1 MVKNSRRKKRTR
13 AAAAEAGSNYTSAL
27 RQDLAAQQTP
37 ELPSECWFPNHG
49 TPEFDEAI
57 KLARQGIL
65 RFGPQEGG
73 GWLDWNLNETPHGLF
88 GGRTGSGKSGALSI
102 ALFYAMYLP
111 EQVEVIVCDPK
122 GTEFSWATEFP
133 SVIRHAHSD
142 EDICDALE
150 LAGERLDAATG
161 LLNRT
166 GVRKL
171 SWLREEYAR
180 NPEMEAQF
188 GPAPKRLIVVFDAIT
203 DFLAPVADD
212 ALEERKG
219 KARMRLERIGRLG
232 RAPEVNIVC
241 TAQKPDS
248 EVMSTQLRS
257 QLPFRLGF
265 GPLDEDESRMILH
278 SNHGTRYPAA
288 DIPDGRAWAYEPVN
302 GHRQVQVMFLPN
314 GPMPRPWDR
323 DRDLPGARELLRDRL
338 TQQGYRQT
346 TGAEGNG
353 GKPRWVLPT
362 SAA

>member
-1 MVKNSRRKKRTR
+1 MVKNSRRKKRIR

-27 RQDLAAQQTP
+27 RKDLTAQQAP
-37 ELPSECWFPNHG
+37 ELPSEYWFPNHG

-88 GGRTGSGKSGALSI
+88 GGKTGSGKSVALLI
-102 ALFYAMYLP
+102 VLFYAMYLP

-133 SVIRHAHSD
+133 SVIRYAHSD

-150 LAGERLDAATG
+150 LAGERLDTVTR

-171 SWLREEYAR
+171 SWLREEYAH
-180 NPEMEAQF
+180 NPELEAQF
-188 GPAPKRLIVVFDAIT
+188 GPAPKRLIVVFDEIAE
-203 DFLAPVADD
+203 FLVRAADD
-212 ALEERKG
+212 SLEERKG
-219 KARMRLERIGRLG
+219 EARMRLERIGRLG

-248 EVMSTQLRS
+248 EVMSIQLLS

-265 GPLDEDESRMILH
+265 GPLGEDESRVILY
-278 SNHGTRYPAA
+278 SGHGARLPAA
-288 DIPDGRAWAYEPVN
+288 DIPDGRAWAYEPMH
-302 GHRQVQVMFLPN
+302 GHRQVQVMFLPA
-314 GPMPRPWDR
+314 GPLPRPWDL
-323 DRDLPGARELLRDRL
+323 DRDVPGARELIRDRL
-338 TQQGYRQT
+338 AQLGYRQV
-346 TGAEGNG
+346 TGAKGNG
-353 GKPRWVLPT
+353 GGPRWVRPT